1 MEISLL
7 EFSTRDELRAAS
19 AQQRAF
25 WLTNEVDPG
34 TPAFNLLRVLKLK
47 GEVDKHILARA
58 FDELVARHEVLRT
71 GLVEQSGMVMQCV
84 HNRIQF
90 VLEGQ
95 DFSALSE
102 PDRCM
107 EVDAFAVRMCQT
119 AFDLAVPPHFRVAL
133 VRSAEEEHL
142 LVIVFHHAIIDGS
155 SMGQFFKELA
165 SLYNAG
171 RRGKSA
177 VLPNLAFQYSEFAE
191 RQKRLYAQAKFDED
205 IAFWKKTL
213 AGAPPLLALPT
224 IRPRPAVQGHRGK
237 RLMFDI
243 DKPLTKALNTLCS
256 RRGATLFMGLLSA
269 FQILLQRWADT
280 DDVIVGS
287 PVSGSRDEDLAPLIG
302 CFVNTLALR
311 GDLAS
316 DPTFTALLAQNRSS
330 FLDALEH
337 QQVPFERVVA
347 EMGGPRSRDHSPL
360 FQIMFVLQNFRHEVP
375 ELVGL
380 DVMEFEIDPGLTKL
394 DLTLEIVEG
403 DELACSFEFDS
414 GLFDQP
420 MIARM
425 AAHFRRILE
434 AAVAE
439 PERPIGCIGLLEKD
453 QWQRAAFGWNSTA
466 REYPQR
472 TPAEVF
478 AAISAERP
486 DDVAL
491 ISDGQQIS
499 FGELAR
505 RAGQVATVLRSR
517 AVSASEPVGIFL
529 PRSVEAF
536 AAVLGCLIAGV
547 AWLPLDTAQP
557 ERRLAQLVDLAS
569 CRTALTLRALT
580 KRLPEGLAAVPMDR
594 DEPLWSEPVGT
605 IEVGSAAELAYVLFT
620 SGSTGV
626 PKGVM
631 GATKAL
637 MNRIDWMHE
646 VYPFVRGEVAC
657 CKTSIG
663 FVDSVWEMLGA
674 LLAGVPTVIIPDD
687 IVLDP
692 EAFIALLR
700 QYGVTRIV
708 LVPTLLRVLLDCA
721 PDLGRRLPALRMW
734 SISGEVLAPDL
745 VRRFSLACPGR
756 KLINLY
762 GSSEVAAD
770 VLVHEVQDADSDGPV
785 PIGKPLANTQVYI
798 LDRMGQPA
806 PVGLPGVIYVG
817 GACLALGYW
826 GKPDLTAERF
836 KANPIAGAPSP
847 VLFNTGDRGVWR
859 ADGTILYLG
868 RTDSQV
874 KLRGVRLELGE
885 ILAALHSHVTVRE
898 AAVVIVGDADRQQL
912 VAVVV
917 GRPEHKAPVSTELR
931 AYLQERLSPT
941 AVPAKLLVVD
951 ALPLLPSGKVDQVA
965 LRSLAEA
972 PTHYEA
978 ALNAISV
985 NGDVA
990 EIWRTVLREDQIAAT
1005 DDFFDLGGNSLL
1017 AMQVIVR
1024 VRRRF
1029 GIEIPIRALFDN
1041 PTLGG
1046 FSKTVGAAPPAEDDA
1061 LFEIRPQ
1068 ARSRAE
1074 LGELRNRLVQLS
1086 PEELDALIRSLER
1099 DKR

>member
-1 MEISLL
+1 
-7 EFSTRDELRAAS
+7 
-19 AQQRAF
+19 
-25 WLTNEVDPG
+25 
-34 TPAFNLLRVLKLK
+34 
-47 GEVDKHILARA
+47 
-58 FDELVARHEVLRT
+58 
-71 GLVEQSGMVMQCV
+71 
-84 HNRIQF
+84 
-90 VLEGQ
+90 
-95 DFSALSE
+95 
-102 PDRCM
+102 
-107 EVDAFAVRMCQT
+107 
-119 AFDLAVPPHFRVAL
+119 
-133 VRSAEEEHL
+133 
-142 LVIVFHHAIIDGS
+142 
-155 SMGQFFKELA
+155 
-165 SLYNAG
+165 
-171 RRGKSA
+171 
-177 VLPNLAFQYSEFAE
+177 
-191 RQKRLYAQAKFDED
+191 
-205 IAFWKKTL
+205 
-213 AGAPPLLALPT
+213 
-224 IRPRPAVQGHRGK
+224 
-237 RLMFDI
+237 
-243 DKPLTKALNTLCS
+243 
-256 RRGATLFMGLLSA
+256 
-269 FQILLQRWADT
+269 
-280 DDVIVGS
+280 
-287 PVSGSRDEDLAPLIG
+287 
-302 CFVNTLALR
+302 
-311 GDLAS
+311 
-316 DPTFTALLAQNRSS
+316 
-330 FLDALEH
+330 
-337 QQVPFERVVA
+337 
-347 EMGGPRSRDHSPL
+347 
-360 FQIMFVLQNFRHEVP
+360 
-375 ELVGL
+375 
-380 DVMEFEIDPGLTKL
+380 
-394 DLTLEIVEG
+394 
-403 DELACSFEFDS
+403 
-414 GLFDQP
+414 
-420 MIARM
+420 
-425 AAHFRRILE
+425 
-434 AAVAE
+434 
-439 PERPIGCIGLLEKD
+439 
-453 QWQRAAFGWNSTA
+453 
-466 REYPQR
+466 
-472 TPAEVF
+472 
-478 AAISAERP
+478 
-486 DDVAL
+486 
-491 ISDGQQIS
+491 
-499 FGELAR
+499 
-505 RAGQVATVLRSR
+505 
-517 AVSASEPVGIFL
+517 
-529 PRSVEAF
+529 
-536 AAVLGCLIAGV
+536 
-547 AWLPLDTAQP
+547 
-557 ERRLAQLVDLAS
+557 
-569 CRTALTLRALT
+569 
-580 KRLPEGLAAVPMDR
+580 
-594 DEPLWSEPVGT
+594 
-605 IEVGSAAELAYVLFT
+605 
-620 SGSTGV
+620 
-626 PKGVM
+626 
-631 GATKAL
+631 
-637 MNRIDWMHE
+637 MHE

-692 EAFIALLR
+692 EAFIALLG

-798 LDRMGQPA
+798 LDRRGQPA
-806 PVGLPGVIYVG
+806 PVGLPGVIHVG

-847 VLFNTGDRGVWR
+847 LLFNTGDRGVWR

-898 AAVVIVGDADRQQL
+898 AAAVIVGDADRQQL
-912 VAVVV
+912 VAFVV
-917 GRPEHKAPVSTELR
+917 GRPEHKAPVPTELR
-931 AYLQERLSPT
+931 AYLQEQLSPT

-972 PTHYEA
+972 PTHHEA
-978 ALNAISV
+978 ALNEISV

-1061 LFEIRPQ
+1061 LLEIRPQ

-1099 DKR
+1099 DMR

>member
-7 EFSTRDELRAAS
+7 DFATREEPRAAS

-25 WLTNEVDPG
+25 WLANEVDPG
-34 TPAFNLLRVLKLK
+34 TPAFNLLRVLQLK
-47 GEVDKHILARA
+47 GVVDKTSLALA
-58 FDELVARHEVLRT
+58 FNQLVTRHEVLRT
-71 GLVEQSGMVMQCV
+71 GLVERDGMVLQRV
-84 HNRIQF
+84 HDRIRF
-90 VLEGQ
+90 VIEEQ

-102 PDRCM
+102 PKRCIQ
-107 EVDAFAVRMCQT
+107 VDALAVRMCQT
-119 AFDLAVPPHFRVAL
+119 AFDLAVPPLFRVAL

-155 SMGQFFKELA
+155 SMGPFFKELA
-165 SLYNAG
+165 SLYDAR

-177 VLPNLAFQYSEFAE
+177 VLPDLAFQYGEFAE
-191 RQKRLYAQAKFDED
+191 RQKRLYAQARFDED
-205 IAFWKKTL
+205 VDFWRKTL

-224 IRPRPAVQGHRGK
+224 IRPRSAVRGHRGK
-237 RLMFDI
+237 RHVFEI
-243 DKPLTKALNTLCS
+243 DGPLTKALSTLCY
-256 RRGATLFMGLLSA
+256 RQGATLFMGLLSV
-269 FQILLQRWADT
+269 FQILLQRWADI
-280 DDVIVGS
+280 DDVIVGT

-302 CFVNTLALR
+302 CFVNMLALR
-311 GDLAS
+311 GDLTG

-330 FLDALEH
+330 ILDAFEH

-347 EMGGPRSRDHSPL
+347 ELGCPRTRDHSPL
-360 FQIMFVLQNFRHEVP
+360 FQIMIVLQNFRHEPP
-375 ELVGL
+375 ELFGL
-380 DVMEFEIDPGLTKL
+380 EIQEIEVDPGLTKL

-403 DELACSFEFDS
+403 DELACSFEYDS
-414 GLFDQP
+414 ELFDQP

-425 AAHFRRILE
+425 AAHFQRILE
-434 AAVAE
+434 AVVAE
-439 PERPIGCIGLLEKD
+439 PERPIGSIELLDKD
-453 QWQRAAFGWNSTA
+453 EWQRAVFAWNSTA
-466 REYPQR
+466 REYPRR

-478 AAISAERP
+478 AAIAVERP

-517 AVSASEPVGIFL
+517 AVSATEPVGIFL

-547 AWLPLDTAQP
+547 PWLPLDTAQP
-557 ERRLAQLVDLAS
+557 DRRLAQLVDLAS
-569 CRTALTLRALT
+569 CHTAFTLRDLV
-580 KRLPEGLAAVPMDR
+580 KRLPEGLTAVPMDR
-594 DEPLWSEPVGT
+594 DAPLWNEPVGT
-605 IEVGSAAELAYVLFT
+605 IEVGSAVDLAYVLFT

-646 VYPFVRGEVAC
+646 IYPFVRGEVAC

-674 LLAGVPTVIIPDD
+674 LLAGVPTVIISDEV
-687 IVLDP
+687 VLDP
-692 EAFIALLR
+692 EAFIALLGR
-700 QYGVTRIV
+700 YGVTRVV
-708 LVPTLLRVLLDCA
+708 LVPTLLRVLLEYA

-734 SISGEVLAPDL
+734 SISGEVLGPDL
-745 VRRFSLACPGR
+745 VRRFNLACPGR

-770 VLVHEVQDADSDGPV
+770 VLVHEVRDADVDGTV

-798 LDRMGQPA
+798 LDRVGQPA
-806 PVGLPGVIYVG
+806 PVGLPGVIHVG

-826 GKPDLTAERF
+826 NKPDLTADRF
-836 KANPIAGAPSP
+836 KANPIASTPSP
-847 VLFNTGDRGVWR
+847 LLFNTGDRGVWLD
-859 ADGTILYLG
+859 DGTILYLG

-885 ILAALHSHVTVRE
+885 IVAALHSHATVRE
-898 AAVVIVGDADRQQL
+898 AATVIVGDADRQQL
-912 VAVVV
+912 VAFVV
-917 GRPEHKAPVSTELR
+917 GHQDHTPPVPTELR
-931 AYLQERLSPT
+931 TYLQERLSPV

-965 LRSLAEA
+965 LRSLADA
-972 PTHYEA
+972 PTHHEA
-978 ALNAISV
+978 ALNTISV
-985 NGDVA
+985 NADVA
-990 EIWRTVLREDQIAAT
+990 QIWRDALGEDQIGAT

-1024 VRRRF
+1024 ARRRF
-1029 GIEIPIRALFDN
+1029 RIDIPIRALFDN

-1046 FSKTVGAAPPAEDDA
+1046 FSKAVEAAPPADEDA
-1061 LFEIRPQ
+1061 LVEIRPQ
-1068 ARSRAE
+1068 ARAGAE
-1074 LGELRNRLVQLS
+1074 LSELRNRLLQLS
-1086 PEELDALIRSLER
+1086 PEELDALIRSLEGDTR
-1099 DKR
+1099 